1 MFQTLMDLLPLMMKM
16 IQRQATSSP
25 FSLHNSLFEVE
36 ESLGPQIP
44 DELHP
49 QAFSCEGLLSA
60 SSTLPLYLWFR
71 IDSTSPTHVPG
82 VTLSHPL
89 KLHDSQKKKKQKK
102 AWLMDATHWAL
113 SNLPLHP
120 IIKNPSM
127 CIIFTMW
134 SVACL
139 YLCLCL
145 VLLTCGIHWCWL
157 DTHRVEDIIFFQ
169 TICY

>member
-71 IDSTSPTHVPG
+71 IDPTSPTHVPG

-102 AWLMDATHWAL
+102 A
-113 SNLPLHP
+113 
-120 IIKNPSM
+120 
-127 CIIFTMW
+127 
-134 SVACL
+134 
-139 YLCLCL
+139 
-145 VLLTCGIHWCWL
+145 
-157 DTHRVEDIIFFQ
+157 
-169 TICY
+169 